1 MNSYTFINDGNV
13 MRPYVSVVLRSRVG
27 LRFIQRNDKQA
38 ALDGLQDGLI
48 VPINAY

>member
-1 MNSYTFINDGNV
+1 MIETSCSS
-13 MRPYVSVVLRSRVG
+13 YVSVVLWSAVG
-27 LRFIQRNDKQA
+27 FRFIQRNDEQA